1 MFPIIAFSL
10 AIAPPEPLAVAP
22 PEPLAVAL
30 EKAVV
35 PLLEELSTRGNES
48 AWSFAYKDADLEVQF
63 CAGPIKRGDSAR
75 KCHGEDTF
83 AWGSTT
89 KPITAV
95 MLLQLAE
102 SGLLDLDAP
111 VAPLIDPLLR
121 NLAGDNATSLVG
133 LYGPLAAQMTTRM
146 LLYHRSGLTEYDNK
160 DTRKYQNTHPSVDLD
175 PLWVLK
181 HANLSYTP
189 GYGPGTRGEYSST
202 GYTLLGLVAAA
213 AQHLARWD
221 QLNQFA
227 ALTRASTTDFEETHF
242 PVHGPCSGFVT
253 ATGEA
258 GGTTIH
264 GYQSAG
270 HTEGLGV
277 VDTYGL
283 SCTQGWT
290 CGNMVTTPRNVARFF
305 WRLLRPVSRSASPS
319 TSARAAHAEGGGV
332 ASQGPLISN
341 DSLAQMRAWL
351 PTGLRPGD
359 VTFEYGLG
367 LMNFN
372 SMDWGFQVGALQP

>member
-1 MFPIIAFSL
+1 
-10 AIAPPEPLAVAP
+10 
-22 PEPLAVAL
+22 
-30 EKAVV
+30 
-35 PLLEELSTRGNES
+35 
-48 AWSFAYKDADLEVQF
+48 
-63 CAGPIKRGDSAR
+63 
-75 KCHGEDTF
+75 
-83 AWGSTT
+83 
-89 KPITAV
+89 
-95 MLLQLAE
+95 
-102 SGLLDLDAP
+102 
-111 VAPLIDPLLR
+111 
-121 NLAGDNATSLVG
+121 
-133 LYGPLAAQMTTRM
+133 MTTRM

-221 QLNQFA
+221 LLNQLA
-227 ALTRASTTDFEETHF
+227 PLTRASTTEFEETRF
-242 PVHGPCSGFVT
+242 PVHGPCYGFVT

-319 TSARAAHAEGGGV
+319 ASARAAHAEGGGL
-332 ASQGPLISN
+332 ASQGALISN
-341 DSLAQMRAWL
+341 ASLTQMRAWL